1 MSYNNF
7 KATVWSA
14 NILRDLEK
22 MAVLDKDCCHDFDGD
37 IKQAGKVKILG
48 VARPTIGDYDGSDIH
63 DPEDVK
69 DTSIYLDIDKAKYF
83 NFGVDDIDKAQS
95 RKGLMS
101 SLRAE
106 ATAGL
111 TEAYEYDIALEAKN
125 AGKFSA
131 STAVSTEDDMKKLV
145 DKGLVWLRDNGVPM
159 TQRVVIELTPWAYD
173 IFENKIIEL
182 KTRNDKLIEEG
193 ILGKYKNAYVKMSNN
208 LYNDGKDD
216 YLMIR
221 TNRAIAAG
229 KQIDNVEPFRPE
241 KRFMDAV
248 KGLLVYGTKTVRPK
262 ELYTIKAHEAE

>member
-7 KATVWSA
+7 KPTVWSV

-22 MAVLDKDCCHDFDGD
+22 FLVLDKDCNHDFDGD
-37 IKQAGKVKILG
+37 IKKSGKVKILG

-69 DTSIYLDIDKAKYF
+69 DTSIYLDVDKAKYF

-95 RKGLMS
+95 VKGMMNAI
-101 SLRAE
+101 RQE

-111 TEAYEYDIALEAKN
+111 AEAYEYDIALEAKN
-125 AGKFSA
+125 AGKKTNTTKVESA
-131 STAVSTEDDMKKLV
+131 DDMKNLI
-145 DKGLVWLRDNGVPM
+145 DRGLVWLRNNGVPL

-182 KTRNDKLIEEG
+182 KTQNDQLIKQG
-193 ILGKYKNAYVKMSNN
+193 ILGQYKNAYVKMSNN
-208 LYNDGKDD
+208 LYNDGTDD

-229 KQIDNVEPFRPE
+229 KQIDKVEPFRPE

-248 KGLLVYGTKTVRPK
+248 KGLMVYGTKTVRPK
-262 ELYTIKAHEAE
+262 ELYTIKAHE

>member
-1 MSYNNF
+1 MTSRRNSV
-7 KATVWSA
+7 AG
-14 NILRDLEK
+14 E
-22 MAVLDKDCCHDFDGD
+22 

-48 VARPTIGDYDGSDIH
+48 VARPTIGDYDGTDI
-63 DPEDVK
+63 DGPEDVK
-69 DTSIYLDIDKAKYF
+69 DTSVYLDIDKAKYF
-83 NFGVDDIDKAQS
+83 NFGVDDIDKAQT
-95 RKGLMS
+95 RKGLMP

-111 TEAYEYDIALEAKN
+111 TEAYEYDIACEAKN
-125 AGKFSA
+125 AGKKSA
-131 STAVSTEDDMKKLV
+131 SSTISNADDMKNLI
-145 DKGLVWLRDNGVPM
+145 DKGLVWLRTNGVPL

-173 IFENKIIEL
+173 VFENKIIEL
-182 KTRNDKLIEEG
+182 KTQNDQLIKQG
-193 ILGKYKNAYVKMSNN
+193 ILGQYKNAYVKMSNN

-248 KGLLVYGTKTVRPK
+248 KGLLVYGTKTIRPK

>member
-22 MAVLDKDCCHDFDGD
+22 MTVLDKDCCHDFDGE

-48 VARPTIGDYDGSDIH
+48 VGRPTIRDYDGTDIEG
-63 DPEDVK
+63 PEAVE
-69 DTSIYLDIDKAKYF
+69 DTSVYLDINKAKYF

-95 RKGLMS
+95 KKGLME

-111 TEAYEYDIALEAKN
+111 VEAYDSAIALEAKN
-125 AGKFSA
+125 AGKKTTSIA
-131 STAVSTEDDMKKLV
+131 ISTEDDMKKEI
-145 DKGLVWLRDNGVPM
+145 DKALVWLRTNGVPM

-173 IFENKIIEL
+173 IFENKIIQL
-182 KTRNDKLIEEG
+182 KTQNDNLIKQG
-193 ILGKYKNAYVKMSNN
+193 ILGQYKNAYIKMSNN
-208 LYNDGKDD
+208 LYNDKTDD

-229 KQIDNVEPFRPE
+229 KQIDKVEPFRPE
-241 KRFMDAV
+241 KRFMDAI
-248 KGLLVYGTKTVRPK
+248 KGLLVFGTKTIRPK
-262 ELYTIKAHEAE
+262 ELYTIKAHEA

>member
-22 MAVLDKDCCHDFDGD
+22 MAVLDKDCCHDFDAD
-37 IKQAGKVKILG
+37 IKKAGKVKILG
-48 VARPTIGDYDGSDIH
+48 VARPTIGDYDGTDI
-63 DPEDVK
+63 DGPEDVK
-69 DTSIYLDIDKAKYF
+69 DTSVYLDIDKAKYF
-83 NFGVDDIDKAQS
+83 NFGVDDIDKAQTQ
-95 RKGLMS
+95 KGLMPA
-101 SLRAE
+101 LRAE

-111 TEAYEYDIALEAKN
+111 TEAYEYDIAKESMN
-125 AGKFSA
+125 AGKKTTS
-131 STAVSTEDDMKKLV
+131 STISSIDDMKNLI
-145 DKGLVWLRDNGVPM
+145 DKGLVWLRNNGVPL

-173 IFENKIIEL
+173 VFENKIIEL
-182 KTRNDKLIEEG
+182 KTQNDKLIQQG
-193 ILGKYKNAYVKMSNN
+193 ILGQYKNAYVKMSNN

-229 KQIDNVEPFRPE
+229 KQIDEVEPFRPE

-248 KGLLVYGTKTVRPK
+248 KGLLVYGTKTIRPK
-262 ELYTIKAHEAE
+262 ELYTIKAHEA

>member
-7 KATVWSA
+7 KPEVWSA

-22 MAVLDKDCCHDFDGD
+22 MTVLDKDCCHDFDGD

-48 VARPTIGDYDGSDIH
+48 VARPTIKDYDGKDIEG
-63 DPEDVK
+63 PEEVK
-69 DTSIYLDIDKAKYF
+69 DTSVYLDIDKAKYF
-83 NFGVDDIDKAQS
+83 NFGVDDIDKAQTV
-95 RKGLMS
+95 KGLMP

-111 TEAYEYDIALEAKN
+111 TEAYDSAIALESKN
-125 AGKFSA
+125 AGKKTQSVQI
-131 STAVSTEDDMKKLV
+131 TTEDAMKKEI
-145 DKGLVWLRDNGVPM
+145 DKGLVWLRTNGVPM

-182 KTRNDKLIEEG
+182 KTQNDELIKKG
-193 ILGKYKNAYVKMSNN
+193 YLGQYKNAYIKMSNN
-208 LYNDGKDD
+208 LYNDKTDD

-229 KQIDNVEPFRPE
+229 KQIDKVEAFRPE
-241 KRFMDAV
+241 KRFMDAI
-248 KGLLVYGTKTVRPK
+248 KGLLVFGTKTVRPK
-262 ELYTIKAHEAE
+262 ELYTIKAHQ